1 MTAARKPRF
10 LIARLNHETNTFSP
24 VPTPLAAFTPTYGAE
39 AYRANK
45 GMRTAMAAFIELAE
59 AEGAELV
66 TPVSAMANPSGPVH
80 ADAYDE
86 LTRRIVEAVPG
97 CDAILL
103 DLHGA
108 MVAESSSD
116 GEGDLLARVRAAAP
130 GVPLGVALDLHGNIT
145 EKIVRHADVIV
156 GFKTYPHID
165 MYETGEHAGR
175 LLIAMWRGQ
184 AQYEVI
190 WKPLAL
196 MSHTLRSTTL
206 GGPMKDACEQARE
219 MEVRQGL
226 PAVSVFGGFS
236 LADIPAPCVSVVATV
251 DKGTAGTQQAV
262 IDAFAD
268 SIWQRRAEFIYRSEP
283 LEASL
288 QQARQIA
295 STAGR
300 AQGKPVL
307 LLDHGDN
314 CMSGGTCDTMD
325 VLQTALALGMD
336 GIAVGPLC
344 DPQVVAQMFAAGE
357 GAAIDIALGNKRSLA
372 HLGLH
377 KQPLQLHGTVRRL
390 SEGRY
395 IVSGPIYNGMECHM
409 GRTALLDTGAAQ
421 IVVTEQT
428 HEPWDLGVFHCVGI
442 DPTRFRYLL
451 LKSRMYCRPVFV
463 PLSAGLVECD
473 SPGVTTSDY
482 ARFPFSR
489 VQRPVFP
496 LDAL

>member
-1 MTAARKPRF
+1 MSSPKKRF

-24 VPTPLAAFTPTYGAE
+24 VPTPIEAFAPTYGAD

-45 GMRTAMAAFIELAE
+45 GMRTPMAAFIELAE

-66 TPVSAMANPSGPVH
+66 TPVSAMSNPSGPVH
-80 ADAYDE
+80 AAAYDE

-108 MVAESSSD
+108 MVAENSND
-116 GEGDLLARVRAAAP
+116 GEGDLLERVRKAAGP
-130 GVPLGVALDLHGNIT
+130 GVPIGVALDLHGNIT
-145 EKIVRHADVIV
+145 EKIVRNADVIV

-175 LLIAMWRGQ
+175 LLLEMWRGE

-190 WKPLAL
+190 WKPTRL

-206 GGPMKDACEQARE
+206 NGPMQDACEQAKV
-219 MEVRQGL
+219 MEQQQGF

-236 LADIPAPCVSVVATV
+236 LADIPAPCVSVVATI
-251 DKGTAGTQQAV
+251 KTGTAGAQQTV

-268 SIWQRRAEFIYRSEP
+268 KAVWQRRAEYVYNSEP

-288 QQARQIA
+288 KQAQQLAA
-295 STAGR
+295 TAD
-300 AQGKPVL
+300 GKPVL

-325 VLQTALALGMD
+325 VLEAALQLKMD

-344 DPQVVAQMFAAGE
+344 DPEAVAQMFAAGE
-357 GAAIDIALGNKRSLA
+357 DAEIEIDLGNKLSLE
-372 HLGLH
+372 HLGMH
-377 KQPLQLHGTVRRL
+377 KKPMRVRGVVRKL
-390 SEGRY
+390 SDGKY

-409 GRTALLDTGAAQ
+409 GRAALLDIGDAQ

-442 DPTRFRYLL
+442 DPTKARYLL

-482 ARFPFSR
+482 SRFVFSK
-489 VQRPVFP
+489 VVRPVYP
-496 LDAL
+496 LDPGI

>member
-1 MTAARKPRF
+1 MRI

-24 VPTPLAAFTPTYGAE
+24 VPTPLEAFAPTYGE
-39 AYRANK
+39 AAYWANK
-45 GMRTAMAAFIELAE
+45 GMRTAMAAFIDLAE
-59 AEGAELV
+59 GLGATLV
-66 TPVSAMANPSGPVH
+66 TPVSATANPSGLVQ
-80 ADAYDE
+80 AAAYDE
-86 LTRRIVEAVPG
+86 LTRRIVDAAPG

-108 MVAESSSD
+108 MVAEHSGD

-145 EKIVRHADVIV
+145 EKMVGNADVMV

-175 LLIAMWRGQ
+175 LLLQMLRGE
-184 AQYEVI
+184 ARYRVR
-190 WKPLAL
+190 WHALPL

-206 GGPMKDACEQARE
+206 DGPMRDAVEAARGLE
-219 MEVRQGL
+219 HDGL

-236 LADIPAPCVSVVATV
+236 LADIAAPCMSVVATCREDDAGAQASV
-251 DKGTAGTQQAV
+251 DGLAQQ
-262 IDAFAD
+262 
-268 SIWQRRAEFIYRSEP
+268 IWQRRAEYIYRSEP
-283 LEASL
+283 LADSL
-288 QQARQIA
+288 RRARA
-295 STAGR
+295 LAEGAGR
-300 AQGKPVL
+300 PVL

-325 VLQTALALGMD
+325 VLQAALELGLA

-344 DPQVVAQMFAAGE
+344 DPEAVALLAEAGA
-357 GAAIDIALGNKRSLA
+357 GAELEIELGNKVPLDCI
-372 HLGLH
+372 GLH
-377 KQPLQLHGTVRRL
+377 KQPLRLRGTVRA
-390 SEGRY
+390 
-395 IVSGPIYNGMECHM
+395 VSDGSYTVTGPIYTGQRCHM
-409 GRTALLDTGAAQ
+409 GRSVCFDIGTAQ
-421 IVVTEQT
+421 IVVTEQA

-482 ARFPFSR
+482 TRFTFSR